1 MPEGVEGFIEGD
13 SCHGCGV
20 VGDGRGRAVELHS
33 GRLDL
38 CPMADCDHRRS
49 RVLVFT
55 RISVVILGSRCIV
68 GTAMVVVADVEVVVE
83 QPDTVVEVEVEVVE
97 PGGRH
102 IAHDQGDRGGEH
114 HQPLNSGRY
123 ETTHHRYDLVKI
135 LSGLGHPERHC
146 GAATPAAQSRRI
158 LNTEC

>member
-20 VGDGRGRAVELHS
+20 VGDGRGRAVELHR

-49 RVLVFT
+49 RVRLLT
-55 RISVVILGSRCIV
+55 RISAVILGSRCIV
-68 GTAMVVVADVEVVVE
+68 GMAMVVVADVEVVVE
-83 QPDTVVEVEVEVVE
+83 QPETVVEVEVEVVE

-102 IAHDQGDRGGEH
+102 IAHDQGDGGGEH
-114 HQPLNSGRY
+114 HQLRNSGRY
-123 ETTHHRYDLVKI
+123 ETTHHRYDLGEI
-135 LSGLGHPERHC
+135 LSDLGRPVRHC
-146 GAATPAAQSRRI
+146 GAAAPAAQSRRI
-158 LNTEC
+158 VNTEC